1 MMTVGELL
9 SILAY
14 PPDFEFVYTGSDRDY
29 DNMFP
34 HFVSGMSEEFYA
46 VIMDCT
52 IDLIDCVN
60 SIIELDGKMVYDEL
74 LAYRM
79 MKNAIC
85 TDPIIDFNSLYPNIL
100 DSPE

>member
-1 MMTVGELL
+1 MTVNDLFNML
-9 SILAY
+9 KF

-34 HFVSGMSEEFYA
+34 HFVSGMSDEFYD
-46 VIMDCT
+46 VISDCS
-52 IDLIDCVN
+52 IDLIDFIN
-60 SIIELDGKMVYDEL
+60 SIIEIDGKMVYDKL

-79 MKNAIC
+79 LKESIC